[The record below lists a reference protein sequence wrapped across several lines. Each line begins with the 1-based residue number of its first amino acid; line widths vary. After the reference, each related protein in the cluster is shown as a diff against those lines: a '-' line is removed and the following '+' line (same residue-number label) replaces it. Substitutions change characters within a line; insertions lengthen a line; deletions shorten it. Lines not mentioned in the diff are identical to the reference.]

1 MEGCRTVLSTMK
13 MIAFG
18 VLAWALAGMISVGAE
33 SLRPNVIFVLVDN
46 LGNGDVKCFNPETL
60 HRTPN
65 LDRMAAEGM
74 RLTSFYSVCGVCSPS
89 RTGAMTGC
97 YAQRV
102 NLHRND
108 VGRGV
113 LRPIS
118 PKGLHPEEMTVAE
131 VLKKAGYATKIIGKW
146 HLGDQP
152 EFLPTRQG
160 FDEYYGIPYSDDMT
174 RDKKPEEWPEL
185 PLMRDE
191 VVVEAPADRDTLTK
205 RYTEE
210 AIDFIR
216 RKKDGP
222 FFLYLPHAMPGST
235 QAAHASAAFQGKSA
249 NGKWGD
255 SVEELDWSQGEIL
268 RVLKEE
274 GLAERT
280 LVVWTSDN
288 GAPRRTPP
296 QGSNAPYV
304 GWGYNTSEGAM
315 RMPCLMWWPG
325 KIPPG
330 VRCDALSSMID
341 LLPTFAGLAGA
352 ALPER
357 KIDGFDMANIWF
369 GRREEASPRDQT
381 GFFFYHAEQIQ
392 AVRSGPWK
400 LYLKL
405 DQKLMNL
412 ADKTEP
418 TELRLFDVRH
428 DVAETREASAAHPE
442 VVARLN
448 AMAEA
453 AREEL
458 GDLNRQGKGQ
468 RPAGWVENPTGRFRR
483 E

>member
-1 MEGCRTVLSTMK
+1 MEGGGCVFMSMK
-13 MIAFG
+13 TTAFG
-18 VLAWALAGMISVGAE
+18 ILVWGLAVVNMVRAE
-33 SLRPNVIFVLVDN
+33 SQRPNVIFVLVDN
-46 LGNGDVKCFNPETL
+46 LGNGDVGCFHPGAL
-60 HRTPN
+60 QRTPN

-74 RLTSFYSVCGVCSPS
+74 KLTSFYSVCGVCSPS

-131 VLKKAGYATKIIGKW
+131 VLKKAGYATKVIGKW

-160 FDEYYGIPYSDDMT
+160 FDEYFGIPYSDDMT

-191 VVVEAPADRDTLTK
+191 QVVEAPADRDTLTK

-210 AIDFIR
+210 ALDFIR

-235 QAAHASAAFQGKSA
+235 QAAHSSSAFQGKSA

-288 GAPRRTPP
+288 GAPRRNPP
-296 QGSNAPYV
+296 QGSNLPYA

-325 KIPPG
+325 RIPGG
-330 VRCDALSSMID
+330 VVCDALSAMID

-357 KIDGFDMANIWF
+357 KIDGKDMSGVWF
-369 GRREEASPRDQT
+369 GDRGLASPHDET
-381 GFFFYHAEQIQ
+381 GFFFYHAEQLQ

-405 DQKLMNL
+405 DQKLVNL
-412 ADKTEP
+412 ADKTESA
-418 TELRLFDVRH
+418 ELRLFDVRH
-428 DVAETREASAAHPE
+428 YVAETREVSAAQPD

-458 GDLNRQGKGQ
+458 GDLGREGRGQ
-468 RPAGWVENPTGRFRR
+468 RPAGWVSNPTGRFMR
-483 E
+483 